1 MKLIIQI
8 PCFNEADQIADTLAA
23 IPKVVAGVDIVETL
37 VIDDG
42 SDDGTAEIAAANG
55 ADHVVRIPRN
65 QGLARTFMTGLEAC
79 LERGADIIVNC
90 DADNQYDAS
99 AIPALV
105 EPIIEHGAG
114 LVVGERPIAEI
125 EHFSALKRKLQHIG
139 SWAVRR
145 ASGVDVGDAP
155 SGFRAFDRGTALSL
169 YVFSSY
175 TYTLETLIQ
184 AGRQGIPIETGP
196 VGVNPPTRP
205 SRLIRS
211 MWSYILRSAWTII
224 RIFILY
230 NPLRFFSI
238 LSVTLAVPGLIAFGR
253 FMIFYLQGD
262 GGGHTQSLIAG
273 AVFIV
278 MAAVTMAAGL
288 IADLVAANRVLLAEV
303 RKRQTKARLD
313 DTRPGVIQRDRAQR
327 DGAG

>member
-1 MKLIIQI
+1 MDQVKLIIQI

-23 IPKVVAGVDIVETL
+23 IPKVVAGADVVETL

-42 SDDGTAEIAAANG
+42 SDDGTAEIAAAAG

-105 EPIIEHGAG
+105 EPIIKRGAG

-125 EHFSALKRKLQHIG
+125 EHFSLLKRKLQHLG

-145 ASGVDVGDAP
+145 ASRVDVGDAP
-155 SGFRAFDRGTALSL
+155 SGFRAFDRETALSL

-184 AGRQGIPIETGP
+184 AGRQGIPIETVP

-211 MWSYILRSAWTII
+211 MWGYILRSAWTII

-230 NPLRFFSI
+230 NPLRFFGAMSVI
-238 LSVTLAVPGLIAFGR
+238 LALPGLIAFGR
-253 FMIFYLQGD
+253 FLIFYLQGD
-262 GGGHTQSLIAG
+262 GDGHTQSLIAG
-273 AVFIV
+273 GVFIV
-278 MAAVTMAAGL
+278 MASVTMAAGL
-288 IADLVAANRVLLAEV
+288 IADLVAANRVLLAEI
-303 RKRQTKARLD
+303 RKRQIKARLD
-313 DTRPGVIQRDRAQR
+313 GPPRDI
-327 DGAG
+327 AG